1 MGYVRRLET
10 AGKVKISE
18 KLKEEIETVYL
29 YGIVQK
35 INQHRIPSSMKI
47 NSSGKQSD
55 LVQFLKAQG
64 KFTFPFRCTLFLH
77 IFDI

>member
-29 YGIVQK
+29 YDIVQN
-35 INQHRIPSSMKI
+35 INQHRIPSSIKI
-47 NSSGKQSD
+47 NSSGK
-55 LVQFLKAQG
+55 
-64 KFTFPFRCTLFLH
+64 
-77 IFDI
+77 